1 MRAFQIHSAMGIVEK
16 ILQFFWGSVMKIPA
30 DDERNIPCLA
40 AHCLD
45 PLHQLEERLLTSQSI
60 IENWLRKQWR
70 KTPAPFYSS
79 VDLRNAG
86 FKLAPVDTNLFPAGF
101 NNLSEYFIP
110 LAVQAAQET
119 LERLAPG
126 CLRILLIPENHTRNR
141 FYFENLY
148 TLQDILTKAGF
159 EVRIGS
165 LLADNQQSKEI
176 TLSQGVMKLEPIK
189 RVGDR
194 LKVNDFTP
202 CFILL
207 NNDLA
212 NGLPELFSGIT
223 QTLLPHVNLGWHHRL
238 KSTHFAQYTE
248 VTQEFAQLLNLD
260 PWLITPFF
268 SFCTPVNF
276 MQHEGE
282 DCMMAKSREI
292 LEKTQKKY
300 DEYGIKEKPYVV
312 IKADAGSYGMGVLSI
327 HEPEEIQQL
336 NRKKR
341 SDMVVSKGNR
351 PIERV
356 IIQEGVYTFE
366 TWNKAVAE
374 PVVYMLGHYVV
385 GGFYR
390 VHTGRGISDN
400 LNTPGMQF
408 EPLPFIKA
416 CNIPDKTGQK
426 GKCANRFYV
435 YGVIARLALLAAAR
449 EQAAL
454 VNKVE

>member
-1 MRAFQIHSAMGIVEK
+1 MNISANDGT
-16 ILQFFWGSVMKIPA
+16 KIPCIA
-30 DDERNIPCLA
+30 S
-40 AHCLD
+40 HCLD
-45 PLHQLEERLLTSQSI
+45 PLHQLEQCLVASQMA
-60 IENWLRKQWR
+60 IENWLREQWR

-101 NNLSEYFIP
+101 NNLSEAFIP

-126 CLRILLIPENHTRNR
+126 CLRILLIPENHTRNN
-141 FYFENLY
+141 FYFKNLF
-148 TLQDILTKAGF
+148 TLQDILSKAGF

-165 LLADNQQSKEI
+165 LLEDITETREI
-176 TLSQGVMKLEPIK
+176 ALASGASIKLEPIT
-189 RVGDR
+189 R
-194 LKVNDFTP
+194 LDNQIKANDFLP

-212 NGLPELFSGIT
+212 TGIPDILQGIRQPILPN
-223 QTLLPHVNLGWHHRL
+223 VNLGWHSRL
-238 KSTHFAQYTE
+238 KSNHFSHYEQ
-248 VTQEFAQLLNLD
+248 VTKEFSHLLNLD

-268 SFCTPVNF
+268 SHCTGVDF
-276 MQHEGE
+276 MQRVGE
-282 DCMMAKSREI
+282 DCMMEKSQQI
-292 LEKTQKKY
+292 LQETQKKY
-300 DEYGIKEKPYVV
+300 DQYHIKEKPYVV
-312 IKADAGSYGMGVLSI
+312 IKADAGTYGMGVLSI
-327 HEPEEIQQL
+327 HEAEEIQQL

-341 SDMVVSKGNR
+341 SDMMVSKGSR
-351 PIERV
+351 PIDKV

-366 TWNKAVAE
+366 TWNEAVAE
-374 PVVYMLGHYVV
+374 PVVYMLGQYVV

-390 VHTGRGISDN
+390 VHTGRGVSDN

-408 EPLPFIKA
+408 EPLPFVKA
-416 CNIPDKTGQK
+416 CNIPDHSGQQK

-435 YGVIARLALLAAAR
+435 YGVVARLALLAAAR

-454 VNKVE
+454 VKKTE

>member
-1 MRAFQIHSAMGIVEK
+1 MTQSPENRYE
-16 ILQFFWGSVMKIPA
+16 
-30 DDERNIPCLA
+30 IPCLA
-40 AHCLD
+40 SHCS
-45 PLHQLEERLLTSQSI
+45 PLRQLEQRLLAAQTT
-60 IENWLRKQWR
+60 IESWLREQWR

-101 NNLSEYFIP
+101 NNLSEDFVP

-126 CLRILLIPENHTRNR
+126 CLRILLIPENHTRNN
-141 FYFENLY
+141 FYFENLFM
-148 TLQDILTKAGF
+148 LQDIFSKAGF

-165 LLADNQQSKEI
+165 LLEDIKASKEI
-176 TLSQGVMKLEPIK
+176 SLASGGSLKLEPIR
-189 RVGDR
+189 RVADQI
-194 LKVNDFTP
+194 KVNDFSP

-212 NGLPELFSGIT
+212 TGIPEILQGIKQTILPN
-223 QTLLPHVNLGWHHRL
+223 VNLGWHSRL
-238 KSTHFAQYTE
+238 KSNHFHHYDQ
-248 VTQEFAQLLNLD
+248 VTKEFSQLLDLD
-260 PWLITPFF
+260 PWLITPYF
-268 SFCTPVNF
+268 SHCRGVDF

-282 DCMMAKSREI
+282 DCM
-292 LEKTQKKY
+292 LEKSQQILQATEKKY
-300 DEYGIKEKPYVV
+300 QQYHIKEKPYLV
-312 IKADAGSYGMGVLSI
+312 IKADAGTYGMGVLSI

-336 NRKKR
+336 NQRKR
-341 SDMVVSKGNR
+341 RDMMMSKGSR
-351 PIERV
+351 PIDKV

-366 TWNKAVAE
+366 TWNDAVAE

-390 VHTGRGISDN
+390 VHTGRGVSDN

-408 EPLPFIKA
+408 EPLPFVQA
-416 CNIPDKTGQK
+416 CNIPDQSGQQK

-449 EQAAL
+449 EQAEIL
-454 VNKVE
+454 KKSE